1 MSIKHTPGPWN
12 VFKGGRGG
20 FIYFGVSGI
29 AHMTPAYVE
38 AQSAPAETMQA
49 NAYLIAAAPELFEA
63 ARAAAKS
70 HMMYGKVMQRDIDA
84 LINAIHKAQG
94 GDL

>member
-1 MSIKHTPGPWN
+1 MSPRKHTPGPWYFAPRMN
-12 VFKGGRGG
+12 MQSGLMIYAQPHGVTVAAVPHNDSTGR
-20 FIYFGVSGI
+20 
-29 AHMTPAYVE
+29 ADA
-38 AQSAPAETMQA
+38 A
-49 NAYLIAAAPELFEA
+49 LIAAAPDLLEA

-94 GDL
+94 GAA